1 MICFLVAFSVT
12 MNASLFSFSIW
23 LNVFSVT
30 YGARIIVAA
39 CSEVILLFGA
49 VGCASCFLSGV
60 GSDFIAFSL
69 LTFFGSP
76 PIPCAWVHAVSS
88 NNQLLIAS
96 KLLALLAL
104 SQAPDQ
110 GCLIP

>member
-30 YGARIIVAA
+30 YGASIIVAA
-39 CSEVILLFGA
+39 CSEVISLFGA
-49 VGCASCFLSGV
+49 GAAVACSFSAVDSI
-60 GSDFIAFSL
+60 DFSL
-69 LTFFGSP
+69 LIFRSP
-76 PIPCAWVHAVSS
+76 SIRCEWVPAESS
-88 NNQLLIAS
+88 DIQLQTEN

-104 SQAPDQ
+104 SPEPDQ
-110 GCLIP
+110 GCLCPWHA

>member
-30 YGARIIVAA
+30 YGASIIVAA

-49 VGCASCFLSGV
+49 GAGASCFLSGV
-60 GSDFIAFSL
+60 GSDLIAFSL
-69 LTFFGSP
+69 LTFGST

-88 NNQLLIAS
+88 NIQLLIES

-110 GCLIP
+110 G